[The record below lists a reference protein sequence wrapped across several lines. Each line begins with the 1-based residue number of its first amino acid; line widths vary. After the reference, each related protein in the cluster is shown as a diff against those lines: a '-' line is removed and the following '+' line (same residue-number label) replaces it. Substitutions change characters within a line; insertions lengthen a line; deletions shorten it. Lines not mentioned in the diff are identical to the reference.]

1 MEQSVAETLANTIVD
16 SGPTA
21 TGDGLI
27 LYFNDRVN

>member
-1 MEQSVAETLANTIVD
+1 MDPSVADALANTIVD

-21 TGDGLI
+21 TGGGLI